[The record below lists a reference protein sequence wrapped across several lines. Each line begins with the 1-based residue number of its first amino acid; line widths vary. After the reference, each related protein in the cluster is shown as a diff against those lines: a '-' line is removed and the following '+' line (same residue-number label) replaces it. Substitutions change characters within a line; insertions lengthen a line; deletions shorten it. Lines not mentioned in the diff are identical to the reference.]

1 MGVGGRGK
9 CPGAPSH
16 HLKEGEDRQNGIGK
30 RKNRRP
36 KRYRKSRMA
45 KNGNG
50 IKKKKKMYTHTQ
62 RTNIHPL
69 REGDEASVFLVVD
82 KEAIKGNIIINKI
95 GETHRGLRKDGWRKE
110 P

>member
-1 MGVGGRGK
+1 VGGRGK

-36 KRYRKSRMA
+36 KRYRKKPYG

-50 IKKKKKMYTHTQ
+50 IKLKIICIID
-62 RTNIHPL
+62 NFIL
-69 REGDEASVFLVVD
+69 RYVLIS
-82 KEAIKGNIIINKI
+82 
-95 GETHRGLRKDGWRKE
+95 
-110 P
+110 

>member
-16 HLKEGEDRQNGIGK
+16 HLKEGEIDKKKKGIGK

-36 KRYRKSRMA
+36 KRYRKNRMA

-50 IKKKKKMYTHTQ
+50 ILKKKKK
-62 RTNIHPL
+62 N
-69 REGDEASVFLVVD
+69 
-82 KEAIKGNIIINKI
+82 
-95 GETHRGLRKDGWRKE
+95 
-110 P
+110 